1 MSRVVAVSN
10 RVSIPRRGAAPG
22 GLAVGVLAA
31 MQARGGLWFGW
42 SGQVGARDDDVPE
55 IVTRN
60 GISFATIDL
69 EQQEFTRF
77 LNGFSNGALWP
88 TFHYFLE
95 TVNFSDEDYAGYLA
109 VNRRFAATLK
119 PLLRDDDLLWV
130 HDFHLIP
137 LARALRDLGM
147 PQPAAFFLHVPFPHV
162 EALRV
167 LPVYGELVN
176 AMLTYDVLGFQTQT
190 DVESFRSAVLQLHG
204 PEALLPDGSVRAGE
218 RRVVLDA
225 YPIGVDVDA
234 IQREALDSQG
244 GDEVRRMV
252 AGLLGRKL
260 MIGVDRL
267 DYSKGLVNRFQAYE
281 RFLESQPE
289 NLGRITYLQVAP
301 LSRTDL
307 RAYSRLRR
315 ELEQTAGRIN
325 GRFAETDWTPI
336 RYLNRNFAHEAL
348 MGFFR
353 AAQVG
358 LVTPV
363 RDGMNLV
370 AKEFV
375 AAQDAEDPGV
385 LILSSLAGAAREL
398 SGALLVN
405 PHDTRGMALAIQV
418 ALSMPLAE
426 RLERHAANLAVL
438 RRNDIAAWHT
448 RMIAALVATRAAAPP
463 PRAEPTAPAGAPPS
477 VVPVEQRQDS
487 ATERRARLRG
497 LAPTARAAHAP
508 APPGRG
514 LGLGT
519 PPAGPATEREP
530 GGPGRLAP
538 VPLR

>member
-1 MSRVVAVSN
+1 MSRLVAVSN
-10 RVSIPRRGAAPG
+10 RVSIPRRGTAPG

-42 SGQVGARDDDVPE
+42 SGEVSDHGGAEPE
-55 IVTRN
+55 IVSRN

-69 EQQEFTRF
+69 DQAEFTRF

-95 TVNFSDEDYAGYLA
+95 TVNFSDEDYATYLE
-109 VNRRFAATLK
+109 VNRRFASQLR

-137 LARALRDLGM
+137 LARALREQGVQ
-147 PQPAAFFLHVPFPHV
+147 QPAAFFLHVPFPHV

-176 AMLTYDVLGFQTQT
+176 ALLTYDVLGFQTQT

-218 RRVVLDA
+218 RRVLLDA

-234 IQREALDSQG
+234 IQREAVESQG
-244 GDEVRRMV
+244 SDEVRRMIT
-252 AGLLGRKL
+252 GLLGRRL

-267 DYSKGLVNRFQAYE
+267 DYSKGLVNRFRAYE
-281 RFLESQPE
+281 RFLEIHPD
-289 NLGRITYLQVAP
+289 NLGRITYLQLAP

-307 RAYSRLRR
+307 RAYSRIRR
-315 ELEQTAGRIN
+315 DLEQTAGRIN

-336 RYLNRNFAHEAL
+336 RYLNRNFPHEVL
-348 MGFFR
+348 MGFLR

-375 AAQDAEDPGV
+375 AAQDPEDPGV

-398 SGALLVN
+398 GGALQVN
-405 PHDTRGMALAIQV
+405 PHDTRGVALAIQV

-438 RRNDIAAWHT
+438 RRNDITAWHT
-448 RMIAALVATRAAAPP
+448 RIIAALAGSRRDAAQVAEDSTPP
-463 PRAEPTAPAGAPPS
+463 VAGAARALGQPLGQVTGLVQPAI
-477 VVPVEQRQDS
+477 RTA
-487 ATERRARLRG
+487 ATPATVRSGRRAPQPF
-497 LAPTARAAHAP
+497 A
-508 APPGRG
+508 
-514 LGLGT
+514 
-519 PPAGPATEREP
+519 
-530 GGPGRLAP
+530 
-538 VPLR
+538 